1 MEEIK
6 AINPIIETVLAHLR
20 YHKLQK
26 QAEQERRDFQVKLQR
41 FKEKWTSLIQEDAR
55 TQGISFKLEIDV
67 PLSMA
72 IIGDDDQEE
81 ERPLTKPELIKE
93 AVVTYL
99 TGGRSWDLR
108 KRCREFARR
117 ISKKIIPSTKVVSNF
132 LKRIGRTSLD
142 PDIFINW
149 LWKAWD
155 YDFSSAISDV

>member
-20 YHKLQK
+20 YRKLQK
-26 QAEQERRDFQVKLQR
+26 QAKQERRDFQVKLQR

-81 ERPLTKPELIKE
+81 ERPLTKPGLIEE

-99 TGGRSWDLR
+99 TGGRSLDLR
-108 KRCREFARR
+108 KR
-117 ISKKIIPSTKVVSNF
+117 
-132 LKRIGRTSLD
+132 
-142 PDIFINW
+142 
-149 LWKAWD
+149 
-155 YDFSSAISDV
+155 